1 MREEEEGG
9 QRHDRKR
16 VDRGLITSMVV
27 WPAGRHPC
35 RSEPRPWSLPTS
47 FGATTPSYC
56 QIELPIMKDTLAWA
70 GAWKPDPGPVLG
82 PLHGP
87 PAPSMTASARRCEF
101 ATRSRD
107 SSMVARRREGKE
119 GEA

>member
-1 MREEEEGG
+1 
-9 QRHDRKR
+9 
-16 VDRGLITSMVV
+16 
-27 WPAGRHPC
+27 
-35 RSEPRPWSLPTS
+35 
-47 FGATTPSYC
+47 
-56 QIELPIMKDTLAWA
+56 MKDTLAWA

-107 SSMVARRREGKE
+107 SSMVARRREGRE
-119 GEA
+119 GEEASGVGERGDEAGGRRAVAGATDWGR